1 MDITSQKVTFPGS
14 LGNTLEARLERP
26 KGEIHFYA
34 VYAPCFTCTKDILVA
49 RRITASLASQGI
61 ATLCLDF
68 SGLGGSTGSFEQAN
82 FSSNVED
89 IQAAIA
95 YLKAHYRTPR
105 LLVGHSLGGT
115 TCLVAASKSPEIQAV
130 ATINSPCHPAHV
142 ARRFPDLEE
151 ELSWKGEADV
161 KIEGRDFRIQK
172 HFFDDLKSY
181 DMEKILK
188 QMKAALLV
196 FHAPED
202 ATVKV
207 QNASFLFSI
216 ASHPKS
222 FIALDGANH
231 LITKRQ
237 DAEYISNVIRSWTDR
252 YIQEDSSEED
262 LEQQV
267 LIQETREGLFT
278 QSIQVGR
285 HTLVADEPKSVSGG
299 LDKGPS
305 PYDYLLSALGACTA
319 MTIRLYADHKKFPLE
334 RVSVSLR
341 HDKVHLEDC
350 QSCQSDQEGQRVD
363 HIRRRIRLEGPLSE
377 DQKKSILKIAD
388 KCPVHKTLHSEVKV
402 TTSLQL

>member
-1 MDITSQKVTFPGS
+1 MDITAQKVTFPGS

-26 KGEIHFYA
+26 KGEIRFYA
-34 VYAPCFTCTKDILVA
+34 VYAPCFTCTKDILAA

-89 IQAAIA
+89 IQAAIS

-115 TCLVAASKSPEIQAV
+115 TCLVAASKSPDIKAV
-130 ATINSPCHPAHV
+130 ATINSPCHPKHV

-172 HFFDDLKSY
+172 HFFDDLQSY

-188 QMKAALLV
+188 DMKAALLV
-196 FHAPED
+196 FHAPD
-202 ATVKV
+202 DPAVKV
-207 QNASFLFSI
+207 QNASFIFSI
-216 ASHPKS
+216 APHPKS
-222 FIALDGANH
+222 FIALDGADH
-231 LITKRQ
+231 LVSKRQ
-237 DAEYISNVIRSWTDR
+237 DAEYISSVISSWTDR
-252 YIQEDSSEED
+252 YISEKDLEED
-262 LEQQV
+262 IEEQV
-267 LIQETREGLFT
+267 LVHETKEGLFT
-278 QSIQVGR
+278 QSLRVGR
-285 HTLVADEPKSVSGG
+285 HTLVADEPKTVPGG

-319 MTIRLYADHKKFPLE
+319 MTLRLYADFKKFPLE
-334 RVSVSLR
+334 RVSVSLS
-341 HDKVHLEDC
+341 HDKVHFEDC
-350 QSCQSDQEGQRVD
+350 QDCKAGKEGQKVD
-363 HIRRRIRLEGPLSE
+363 HIRRSIKLEGPLSE
-377 DQKKSILKIAD
+377 DQKLSILKIAD
-388 KCPVHKTLHSEVKV
+388 KCPVHKTLHSDV
-402 TTSLQL
+402 TITTKISK